1 MAHTLVTWTKMSYI
15 CAPKTWVRVNRGF
28 HLWQAAASLP
38 SSGTSHCRVHVQHTY
53 YYISWRHVHYL
64 RNTRRKGWLC
74 KGNQVRQR
82 LGLHTSSP
90 YLSTSASRWSAGLSQ
105 HMSRVRNTLDTV
117 SKAVSGTQSEL
128 FSKIARLKPNALK
141 AKKEAETSVESTLKA
156 EETPSSTPFD
166 AAAPSTSTTTTPVC
180 NESSAGPSIPTSAA
194 TFNASATT
202 SSRPPNSAQATI
214 PAAVLAAREVKEK
227 RLRRIAPAV
236 KASVAKKQDDHV
248 RSVRDSESK
257 STNPKQTTALFHP
270 STFSA
275 NLDDTYSYLANHI
288 NSYFGTK
295 TQDKKDDSFGFSSA
309 SSQGQQTSHSGSVSN
324 KADAVAGTPPP
335 SSKKGFGH
343 YLSYSAPTVQAFV
356 GSYIAPLVPR
366 FRAAESKSATVEE
379 KSEESPV
386 KQVEATINKEPTA
399 AEEKAKKLL
408 PQREKIIARVSV
420 HNRTRALVQGLR
432 RASDVRVYINR
443 VEDLSYHLLEF
454 PETAGVAV
462 KEKAIPCLLRL
473 KQANDP
479 SLRAAVREALALVGY
494 HSPVK
499 GRGIRILSID
509 GGGLRGLLAL
519 QTLHKLEAL
528 TGKPIYKL
536 FDYICG
542 VSTGAILGF
551 MLGVFQIPL
560 NECDDLYKK
569 LGSDVFKQNVI
580 VGTVKMGWSHAFY
593 DSEAWENILKEKMG
607 SHLLV
612 ETSRNPECPKV
623 AAVSTLVNRG
633 SPLKAFVFRNYNLL
647 PGIRSHYLGG
657 CQHQLWQ
664 AIRATS
670 AAPGYFQEFTLG
682 NDLHQDGGLLIN
694 NPTALAVH
702 ESKCLWPNTPLECVV
717 SLGTGRFETPGR
729 NSVAYTSLKNKIN
742 NVISSATDT
751 EEVHAMLDAFLP
763 PNTYFRFNPYMS
775 DDIAMDENRQEKLN
789 MLQAE
794 GDRYLERNEEKL
806 KKVARILNREK
817 SSVQRMTE
825 WAKLRADMYNSAS
838 FYSSKF

>member
-1 MAHTLVTWTKMSYI
+1 MSMW
-15 CAPKTWVRVNRGF
+15 APSTRVCRAYY
-28 HLWQAAASLP
+28 LWQTHARKSAASLP
-38 SSGTSHCRVHVQHTY
+38 LSGTSHCRVHVQQTY
-53 YYISWRHVHYL
+53 CYKVGYLSWRHIHHL
-64 RNTRRKGWLC
+64 RITGHKGWLF
-74 KGNQVRQR
+74 KANQVRQR
-82 LGLHTSSP
+82 LGLHTSS
-90 YLSTSASRWSAGLSQ
+90 LHLNTSASRWSAGLSQ

-117 SKAVSGTQSEL
+117 SKAVSGTHTEL

-141 AKKEAETSVESTLKA
+141 AGKKAEANVESTPKP
-156 EETPSSTPFD
+156 EETPSPAPIDS
-166 AAAPSTSTTTTPVC
+166 AALSTSTTPTPVC
-180 NESSAGPSIPTSAA
+180 NSSSASPSIPTSAA

-202 SSRPPNSAQATI
+202 STHPPNSTQATI
-214 PAAVLAAREVKEK
+214 AAAVLTAQEGKEK
-227 RLRRIAPAV
+227 RLRRVSPAV
-236 KASVAKKQDDHV
+236 KASVSKKQEELKT
-248 RSVRDSESK
+248 SLRDTESK
-257 STNPKQTTALFHP
+257 NTTPKQSTALFHP
-270 STFSA
+270 STFSVS
-275 NLDDTYSYLANHI
+275 LETYNYLAHHI

-295 TQDKKDDSFGFSSA
+295 TQDKKEDNVDYSSS
-309 SSQGQQTSHSGSVSN
+309 SSQGQQPSDLVSVSD
-324 KADAVAGTPPP
+324 KTDAVAPVPPP

-356 GSYIAPLVPR
+356 GSYIAPLVPK
-366 FRAAESKSATVEE
+366 FRAAESKSAAVEE
-379 KSEESPV
+379 KKTEDSPV
-386 KQVEATINKEPTA
+386 KQVEATISTEQKA

-408 PQREKIIARVSV
+408 LQREKIIARVSV
-420 HNRTRALVQGLR
+420 DNRTRALVQGLH

-462 KEKAIPCLLRL
+462 KEKVIPCLLRL

-479 SLRAAVREALALVGY
+479 GLRAAVREALTLVGY
-494 HSPVK
+494 HTPVK

-519 QTLHKLEAL
+519 QALHKLEAL

-560 NECDDLYKK
+560 NECDDLYRK

-623 AAVSTLVNRG
+623 AAVSTVVNRG
-633 SPLKAFVFRNYNLL
+633 IPLKAYVFRNYNLL
-647 PGIRSHYLGG
+647 PGVRSHYLGG

-682 NDLHQDGGLLIN
+682 NDLHQAATGKHTEPEVQMQTGNTGEIVTWSKTFEAGQPCFYQSL
-694 NPTALAVH
+694 ALA
-702 ESKCLWPNTPLECVV
+702 T
-717 SLGTGRFETPGR
+717 T
-729 NSVAYTSLKNKIN
+729 
-742 NVISSATDT
+742 
-751 EEVHAMLDAFLP
+751 AM
-763 PNTYFRFNPYMS
+763 
-775 DDIAMDENRQEKLN
+775 
-789 MLQAE
+789 
-794 GDRYLERNEEKL
+794 
-806 KKVARILNREK
+806 
-817 SSVQRMTE
+817 QRM
-825 WAKLRADMYNSAS
+825 R
-838 FYSSKF
+838 

>member
-1 MAHTLVTWTKMSYI
+1 MAHAYSSDLIKMSYL
-15 CAPKTWVRVNRGF
+15 CAPKT
-28 HLWQAAASLP
+28 
-38 SSGTSHCRVHVQHTY
+38 VHVQQTY
-53 YYISWRHVHYL
+53 CYKVGYISWRHIHHL
-64 RNTRRKGWLC
+64 RITGRKGWLF
-74 KGNQVRQR
+74 KANQLRQK

-90 YLSTSASRWSAGLSQ
+90 YLNTSASRWSAGLSQ
-105 HMSRVRNTLDTV
+105 HMSRVRSTLDTV
-117 SKAVSGTQSEL
+117 SKAVSGTHTEL

-141 AKKEAETSVESTLKA
+141 TGIKAEASVESMQKA
-156 EETPSSTPFD
+156 EGAPSPAPID
-166 AAAPSTSTTTTPVC
+166 AAAAPTIPPTSTPVC
-180 NESSAGPSIPTSAA
+180 NVSSPDPSIPTAAA
-194 TFNASATT
+194 TLNASATT
-202 SSRPPNSAQATI
+202 SANPHSSSPATI
-214 PAAVLAAREVKEK
+214 PATVLAVREAKEK
-227 RLRRIAPAV
+227 RLRRVVPAV
-236 KASVAKKQDDHV
+236 KASVTKKQEEQKP
-248 RSVRDSESK
+248 SVKYPESK
-257 STNPKQTTALFHP
+257 DTTIKQNTELFHP
-270 STFSA
+270 STFSVS
-275 NLDDTYSYLANHI
+275 LDETYNYLAHHI

-295 TQDKKDDSFGFSSA
+295 TPEKKEDSVSSV
-309 SSQGQQTSHSGSVSN
+309 SSQVQQTSDLVSVSD
-324 KADAVAGTPPP
+324 KPDAVAQAPPP
-335 SSKKGFGH
+335 STKKGLGH

-366 FRAAESKSATVEE
+366 FRSAEPKSAAVEE
-379 KSEESPV
+379 KKSEDSAV
-386 KQVEATINKEPTA
+386 KQVEATISKEQKA

-408 PQREKIIARVSV
+408 LQREKIIARVSV
-420 HNRTRALVQGLR
+420 DNRTRALVQGLH

-462 KEKAIPCLLRL
+462 KEKVIPCLLRL
-473 KQANDP
+473 KQASDP
-479 SLRAAVREALALVGY
+479 GLRAAVREALALVGY

-560 NECDDLYKK
+560 NECDDLYRK

-623 AAVSTLVNRG
+623 AAVSTIVNRG
-633 SPLKAFVFRNYNLL
+633 TPLKAYVFRNYNLL
-647 PGIRSHYLGG
+647 PGLRSHYLGG

-702 ESKCLWPNTPLECVV
+702 ECKCLWPSTPLECVV
-717 SLGTGRFETPGR
+717 SLGTGRYETPGR
-729 NSVAYTSLKNKIN
+729 NSRTYTSLKTKLT

-763 PNTYFRFNPYMS
+763 PNTYFRFNPYLS
-775 DDIAMDENRQEKLN
+775 EDISMDENRQEKLN

-794 GDRYLERNEEKL
+794 GVRYLERNEEKL

-817 SSVQRMTE
+817 SSVQKMAE
-825 WAKLRADMYNSAS
+825 WTKLRADMYNGLSL
-838 FYSSKF
+838 YSSKF